1 LRFLSAEH
9 AGWTRSLKDL
19 KIDLMVA
26 SQDPTDNVIAG
37 YLGVDS
43 LKFMEYLGS
52 SNKAALNA
60 EPI

>member
-1 LRFLSAEH
+1 
-9 AGWTRSLKDL
+9 LKDL
-19 KIDLMVA
+19 KIDLIVA